1 MKKIL
6 LILTI
11 GLIGCYH
18 EPQSV
23 EETSAPGNF
32 QIEYLFEKD
41 GIKMYRFFDG
51 GHSHYFTT
59 NGETITE
66 QQNGKIT
73 YEESIKAKYHMSDD
87 DYQILVGPP
96 GHDIDS
102 DDNIKPFVKKKESGK
117 KF

>member
-11 GLIGCYH
+11 GLVGCYH

-66 QQNGKIT
+66 QTSGKT
-73 YEESIKAKYHMSDD
+73 SYEERIKTKYHMSDSE
-87 DYQILVGPP
+87 YHAIAEPP
-96 GHDIDS
+96 GHE
-102 DDNIKPFVKKKESGK
+102 VECEEYKKAPKAK
-117 KF
+117 W